1 MALMSHTFQSSFN
14 TTHPELQTKEHFI
27 TNVSVDRKDILFK
40 YKDPTL
46 YRQGKQAYDIYGR
59 KIFNT
64 IPIFANG

>member
-14 TTHPELQTKEHFI
+14 KTHPELQANEHFI
-27 TNVSVDRKDILFK
+27 TNVSVDCKDTLSK

-64 IPIFANG
+64 VPIFAKD